1 MAGSATRKAAA
12 IWAVVRPQTARR
24 VRAICDSR
32 GSAGWQQA
40 KTMPSSSSSS
50 VSVPSATL
58 SMVAASSASFS
69 GPAQPVDGLAAGGGG
84 QPAAAVG
91 RDLAVPPVLDGLDEG
106 VLNGVFGQAHVAEP
120 RG

>member
-50 VSVPSATL
+50 VSVPSHA
-58 SMVAASSASFS
+58 SVIVAASSTSLSCPARARRSRSIALRRAVVAS
-69 GPAQPVDGLAAGGGG
+69 QPPQLAGISPSRQCSMASMK
-84 QPAAAVG
+84 AS
-91 RDLAVPPVLDGLDEG
+91 
-106 VLNGVFGQAHVAEP
+106 
-120 RG
+120 